1 MASDVSVRIV
11 SNSLTGAIQKA
22 IHAVVEDVVDETAHA
37 VADDWRSRAPVD
49 EGDYRD
55 SIHVE
60 DGAHDLQKIVTTDLP
75 GDDPYDIYYEYGTEA
90 QEPKPVA
97 RQAANRHR
105 KTYPA
110 TAARKIKEAT
120 D

>member
-1 MASDVSVRIV
+1 MARDLSVRIV
-11 SNSLTGAIQKA
+11 SNSLGGAIQKA
-22 IHAVVEDVVDETAHA
+22 IHEAVEDVVEATADA
-37 VADDWRSRAPVD
+37 VADDWQARVPVD
-49 EGDYRD
+49 SGDYRD

-60 DGAHDLQKIVTTDLP
+60 DGAHDLQKIVTTDLLS
-75 GDDPYDIYYEYGTEA
+75 DDPYDIYHEYGTES
-90 QEPKPVA
+90 QEPHPVA

-105 KTYPA
+105 KTYPS